1 VDWNIDHMPCTTERR
16 SNRGHLL
23 SLHRVVRPRLRQL
36 LVHGYHRDGASL
48 CLDHDRLH
56 SHRRGLVPGMVARRV
71 FEYVDGGIPHGC
83 SWRSHD
89 KLVGR
94 VRRCRRRRRRR
105 WACRWDELV
114 GRVRRCRRRR
124 RRRWACRWDRRRFV
138 VLVGRIGRDLLA
150 ELEPLKLLRY
160 CHLPEAISLT
170 TSS

>member
-1 VDWNIDHMPCTTERR
+1 MPCTTERR

-105 WACRWDELV
+105 WACRWD
-114 GRVRRCRRRR
+114 
-124 RRRWACRWDRRRFV
+124 RRRFV